1 MSYKNNKEKLVNE
14 FANVVA
20 NKINSNKER
29 MEKIKEELE
38 KEFDSTLF
46 KEVFELKGFNDGLE
60 YGIELLN
67 EFNQKVYSYV
77 LDKTV
82 DAIFNGE
89 VEQWLNSL

>member
-14 FANVVA
+14 FTNVVA

-67 EFNQKVYSYV
+67 EFNQK
-77 LDKTV
+77 
-82 DAIFNGE
+82 IFLHKLEDTLINGE
-89 VEQWLNSL
+89 VEQ

>member
-1 MSYKNNKEKLVNE
+1 MSYKNNKDKLVNE
-14 FANVVA
+14 FTNAVA
-20 NKINSNKER
+20 DEINSKKER
-29 MEKIKEELE
+29 MEEIKEELE

-82 DAIFNGE
+82 DAILNGE
-89 VEQWLNSL
+89 VEQ